1 MSATS
6 SSQRAHTVGDRI
18 RLVGD
23 ADHPLL
29 ALRDH
34 DLDGLHVGLAERH
47 AVEVDVEADAAS
59 RHLGEGGREARRAE
73 ILQRL
78 DEPALDEREA
88 RLDQLLA
95 RERVADLDGR
105 ALVLVVVGELLARE
119 HARAADPVAPRG
131 RAEED
136 DVVAGSSGLGAR
148 HAVGREEP
156 DAHRVDERV
165 RRVGVVEDRVAADG
179 GDADAVP
186 VVADAADRAAE
197 LEPGLAEAQAVEE
210 RDRAG
215 AHGDDVAEDPAD
227 PRRRALEGLD
237 RGRMVVAL
245 DLERDGLALAE
256 VDDAR
261 VLARPLQDSRRP
273 PWGSA

>member
-1 MSATS
+1 M
-6 SSQRAHTVGDRI
+6 
-18 RLVGD
+18 
-23 ADHPLL
+23 
-29 ALRDH
+29 
-34 DLDGLHVGLAERH
+34 
-47 AVEVDVEADAAS
+47 
-59 RHLGEGGREARRAE
+59 
-73 ILQRL
+73 
-78 DEPALDEREA
+78 PAPPA
-88 RLDQLLA
+88 C
-95 RERVADLDGR
+95 
-105 ALVLVVVGELLARE
+105 
-119 HARAADPVAPRG
+119 
-131 RAEED
+131 
-136 DVVAGSSGLGAR
+136 GAR
-148 HAVGREEP
+148 HAVRREEP

-179 GDADAVP
+179 GDADAVA

-245 DLERDGLALAE
+245 DLERDGLAFAE

-261 VLARPLQDSRRP
+261 VLARPLQDSGALA
-273 PWGSA
+273 WGSA

>member
-6 SSQRAHTVGDRI
+6 SSQRAHDLRDCI

-59 RHLGEGGREARRAE
+59 RHLGEGGRKARRAE
-73 ILQRL
+73 VLQRL
-78 DEPALDEREA
+78 DEAALHEREA

-95 RERVADLDGR
+95 REGVADLDGR

-119 HARAADPVAPRG
+119 HARAADPVASRG

-136 DVVAGSSGLGAR
+136 DVVAGPARLGAR

-165 RRVGVVEDRVAADG
+165 RRVAVVEDRVAADG
-179 GDADAVP
+179 GDADAVA

-210 RDRAG
+210 RDR
-215 AHGDDVAEDPAD
+215 
-227 PRRRALEGLD
+227 
-237 RGRMVVAL
+237 
-245 DLERDGLALAE
+245 
-256 VDDAR
+256 DAR
-261 VLARPLQDSRRP
+261 PWRRCRGGSRRP
-273 PWGSA
+273 PSPRPGRARPRTDGCGSRP